1 MLEIKDKLAEI
12 HKSFLNIEKEIAKPE
27 TVGDVKKYT
36 KLMREYKRLKKIV
49 DNYLEWDKLER
60 EIADQK
66 EMLSVEK
73 DPELIDM
80 IKAELP
86 ELEEKYMSDIAD
98 GVNAAK
104 LGYVDDVIEPAQ
116 TRQILASA
124 LEMLSGKRE
133 ARPAKKHGN
142 MPL

>member
-66 EMLSVEK
+66 EMLSIEK

-86 ELEEKYMSDIAD
+86 ELEEKY
-98 GVNAAK
+98 NAITDE
-104 LGYVDDVIEPAQ
+104 LNVLLLPRD
-116 TRQILASA
+116 
-124 LEMLSGKRE
+124 
-133 ARPAKKHGN
+133 
-142 MPL
+142 PLDRKSVV